1 MDLDSTKPRHIIALF
16 LMLLTILLNFVIPAL
31 ALIASNQTTPGIP
44 APNALE
50 EFILF
55 SIQIGSV
62 VLTLLLIPLI
72 WYILVNDYTLH
83 QILTH
88 IKLKKIDILPSIA
101 YGFFFTIIMVIVLA
115 VFGLLLPYLGISLG
129 DEAGNLQELTTLF
142 SPAYLFLLV
151 LGQPL
156 IEEFFFRGFL
166 YDKLEGKGP
175 LVAIIVTSILFGLIH
190 LGYGKPIPVL
200 TGMLTGV
207 ILGYELYK
215 TRNLLAPIITHTLY
229 NLLALVAY
237 LYFT

>member
-16 LMLLTILLNFVIPAL
+16 LMILTVLLNFVLPAL
-31 ALIASNQTTPGIP
+31 ALIASNQPTPGMP
-44 APNALE
+44 SPNALE

-72 WYILVNDYTLH
+72 WYILVNDYTFD
-83 QILTH
+83 QILSH
-88 IKLKKIDILPSIA
+88 IKLKKIDILPSLA

-166 YDKLEGKGP
+166 FDKFESKGP
-175 LVAIIVTSILFGLIH
+175 LFAIIVTSILFGFIH

-229 NLLALVAY
+229 NLLALGAY